1 MSHVIQDIAS
11 QTNLLAMNA
20 AIEAAHAGEFGKGF
34 AVVAGEIRKLAED
47 SSNQAKSINDV
58 LNKIKQLIDNAYGK
72 TVSTQ
77 KEFENIVELTT
88 QVREQELQVKE
99 AVSQESSSGEQLIEA
114 IKNLQ
119 ESEESVNSV
128 AQKLKTETQDVML
141 AIQKLG
147 NNEE

>member
-1 MSHVIQDIAS
+1 MQI
-11 QTNLLAMNA
+11 NA
-20 AIEAAHAGEFGKGF
+20 
-34 AVVAGEIRKLAED
+34 
-47 SSNQAKSINDV
+47 
-58 LNKIKQLIDNAYGK
+58 
-72 TVSTQ
+72 TMQ
-77 KEFENIVELTT
+77 K
-88 QVREQELQVKE
+88 
-99 AVSQESSSGEQLIEA
+99 QLIEA

>member
-1 MSHVIQDIAS
+1 M
-11 QTNLLAMNA
+11 T
-20 AIEAAHAGEFGKGF
+20 
-34 AVVAGEIRKLAED
+34 
-47 SSNQAKSINDV
+47 
-58 LNKIKQLIDNAYGK
+58 
-72 TVSTQ
+72 
-77 KEFENIVELTT
+77 
-88 QVREQELQVKE
+88 LQVKD
-99 AVSQESSSGEQLIEA
+99 AVAQERSSGEQLIEA